1 MTRMLLAHEFESGQ
15 IMVTMTAGAI
25 KPFSGVAAA
34 APPGDT
40 RNNETNPLRRGISE
54 ALKANLDRGF
64 LESEEQFRQI
74 LEGLSDVVYLTN
86 ASGTKVLFVNAA
98 FEEVWGRPRE
108 TMYANPLAFLAGVH
122 PDDRE
127 RVSETMAAHST
138 GSCDIEYRVVR
149 PAGDVR
155 WVWSRCYPVF
165 DHEGRL
171 HRLGNII
178 EDITEKRQII
188 ESHERLV
195 RGFTHDIKNPLG
207 ATDGYLVL
215 LEMGIYGV
223 LGPAQE
229 ETVHRARRSIRAALD
244 LVVQLL
250 EIERAQSGQL
260 DMRRD
265 SVDLEELTRDTAG
278 EFLAAASAKSIDIEM
293 LPSRMQDSLVVET
306 DAARVRQIVANLISN
321 AVKYTQAGGHVSV
334 RAHVA
339 SDNEAPWPGSWLA
352 IEVADNGPGIPV
364 ARQRMLF
371 REFTRFDPGAAE
383 GSGIGLAI
391 SQRLAFA
398 LGATI
403 TVASTPNVGS
413 TFTLWLPR
421 DPSQR
426 LS

>member
-1 MTRMLLAHEFESGQ
+1 MR
-15 IMVTMTAGAI
+15 VTTKYEALSPAT
-25 KPFSGVAAA
+25 GVASAA
-34 APPGDT
+34 AGGDAGNQT
-40 RNNETNPLRRGISE
+40 APLRQGISE

-98 FEEVWGRPRE
+98 YEEVWGQPRE
-108 TMYANPLAFLAGVH
+108 TMYANPLALLEGVH
-122 PDDRE
+122 PDDRA
-127 RVSETMAAHST
+127 RVSETMAAYSKTVATHST

-165 DHEGRL
+165 DRDGRL

-207 ATDGYLVL
+207 AADGHLAL
-215 LEMGIYGV
+215 LEMGIQGQ
-223 LGPAQE
+223 LEPAQE
-229 ETVHRARRSIRAALD
+229 EAVHRARRAVRAALD

-250 EIERAQSGQL
+250 DIERARSGQL
-260 DMRRD
+260 AVHRTIAN
-265 SVDLEELTRDTAG
+265 LESITQDIAA
-278 EFLAAASAKSIDIEM
+278 EFLAAAGVKNIHLEV
-293 LPSRMQDSLVVET
+293 LPPRMEDSLVVET
-306 DAARVRQIVANLISN
+306 DAERVRQIVANLVSN
-321 AVKYTQAGGHVSV
+321 AVKYTQPDGHVTL

-339 SDNEAPWPGSWLA
+339 SDNRAPWPGSWIA
-352 IEVADNGPGIPV
+352 VEVADNGPGIPLKQQ
-364 ARQRMLF
+364 AMLF

-391 SQRLAFA
+391 SQRLAVA
-398 LGATI
+398 LGGTI
-403 TVASTPNVGS
+403 TFESAPNVGS
-413 TFTLWLPR
+413 TFTLWLPLESSHAGEPQ
-421 DPSQR
+421 DA
-426 LS
+426 